1 MIVMRILHSFVA
13 LIPDISPLWLDLC
26 ADWVNFPCIWLYR
39 TSFRRFCRRGQL
51 TTTGYQLQLRSV
63 RVPEILNV
71 RSYAVLPK

>member
-51 TTTGYQLQLRSV
+51 
-63 RVPEILNV
+63 
-71 RSYAVLPK
+71 